1 MNDSNFSCNVF
12 TIKDGLLVYDKV
24 KLIRIKSKDYNL
36 LIMKD
41 YMPIIG
47 EIDGNVD
54 IEGEDVNKSFKNIK
68 AFYMS
73 KENEFNLIIRKEKEQ
88 DGNS

>member
-12 TIKDGLLVYDKV
+12 TIKDGLLVYDKI
-24 KLIRIKSKDYNL
+24 KLIRIKSKNYNL

-47 EIDGNVD
+47 EIDGSVD
-54 IEGEDVNKSFKNIK
+54 IEGEDINKSFKDIK

>member
-1 MNDSNFSCNVF
+1 MNDSSFSCNVF

-47 EIDGNVD
+47 EIDGSVD
-54 IEGEDVNKSFKNIK
+54 IEGEDVNKSFKNIN

>member
-12 TIKDGLLVYDKV
+12 TIKDGLLVYNKI
-24 KLIRIKSKDYNL
+24 KLIRIKSKNYNL

-47 EIDGNVD
+47 EIDGSVD
-54 IEGEDVNKSFKNIK
+54 IEGEDINKSFKDIK

>member
-47 EIDGNVD
+47 EIDGSVD